1 MDFNLYTLPES
12 TQPWLY
18 SLVFVIDISALE
30 HFILLLIT
38 FLTITF
44 YLFIYLILPNNID
57 FFTWKY

>member
-38 FLTITF
+38 F
-44 YLFIYLILPNNID
+44 
-57 FFTWKY
+57 